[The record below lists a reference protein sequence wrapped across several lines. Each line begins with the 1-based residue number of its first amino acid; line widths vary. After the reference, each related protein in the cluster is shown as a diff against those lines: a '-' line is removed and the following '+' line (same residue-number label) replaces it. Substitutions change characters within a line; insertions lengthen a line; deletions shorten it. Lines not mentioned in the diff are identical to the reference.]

1 VSEQLLVGQ
10 AVELHVD
17 GAIPPTPIQG
27 VVAALPSTEILV
39 SLASGAIVPPA
50 LQAGVPCTI
59 AFASTLGLHQARS
72 SVLRVSF
79 ARTISVALAR
89 FADIKVSQRR
99 QFFRVPASLVTVL
112 VVRANQVGLAGREEK
127 TLTQDVSGGGLR
139 LETALPM
146 AIGDR
151 VQITLQ
157 TPRGFRKHLPA
168 EMSCEAKVVRVEQVT
183 RRNRKLWSVGL
194 QFVFATESE
203 RDRWVQ
209 LSFDLQ
215 RGVPL

>member
-17 GAIPPTPIQG
+17 GATPPMPLTG
-27 VVAALPSTEILV
+27 VVAALPSTEIVV
-39 SLASGAIVPPA
+39 SLPSGAVIPPA
-50 LQAGVPCTI
+50 LQAGVGVTI
-59 AFASTLGLHQARS
+59 AFATTMGLHQARS

-79 ARTISVALAR
+79 ARIISVALAR

-99 QFFRVPASLVTVL
+99 QFFRVPASLVTVM
-112 VVRANQVGLAGREEK
+112 VVRANQVGLTGKEER

-139 LETALPM
+139 LETTLPVT
-146 AIGDR
+146 IGDR

-157 TPRGFRKHLPA
+157 TPRGFRKHLPS

-183 RRNRKLWSVGL
+183 RRNRKLLSVGL